1 MPVDPIPCDHCGA
14 EEAVL
19 HLTQVENDETRTLHL
34 CAECAEARGVQGPS
48 VPDNFLL
55 AGVLAQLGHEPGE
68 RDSTE
73 GDPRGAGRA
82 SPEACGYCGLT
93 LADFKETGRLGCPHC
108 WSTFESQ
115 LRVLLERVQSASH
128 HVGKVYLPPDPS
140 VSEREK
146 RLAGL
151 RRKLDRAVELEDFE
165 RAAELRD
172 RIRALPGASS

>member
-1 MPVDPIPCDHCGA
+1 MPCDHCGA
-14 EEAVL
+14 DEAVI

-34 CAECAEARGVQGPS
+34 CAECAEAKGVQGPS
-48 VPDNFLL
+48 VPENFLL
-55 AGVLAQLGHEPGE
+55 AGVLAQLGQETAG
-68 RDSTE
+68 RDSP
-73 GDPRGAGRA
+73 GSDPRGAGRGQ
-82 SPEACGYCGLT
+82 PEACAFCGLT
-93 LADFKETGRLGCPHC
+93 LADFKESGRLGCPHC

-115 LRVLLERVQSASH
+115 LRGLLDRVQGASQ

-146 RLAGL
+146 RLEGL

-172 RIRALPGASS
+172 RIRALGGASP